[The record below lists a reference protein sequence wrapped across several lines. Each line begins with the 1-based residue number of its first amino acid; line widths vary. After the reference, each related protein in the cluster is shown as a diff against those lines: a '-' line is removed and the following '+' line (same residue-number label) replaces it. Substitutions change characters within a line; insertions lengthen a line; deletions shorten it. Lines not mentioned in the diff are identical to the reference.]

1 MSITQERRL
10 GHKPWA
16 ESQRDAWPWRVPASK
31 PIDDEQ
37 HGRRRH
43 VAVFGQ
49 HLERHGRQALCFF
62 DGTHDAWSPTVY
74 RPRSHF
80 IQSQALPIEPGRQP
94 WAQV

>member
-16 ESQRDAWPWRVPASK
+16 ESLRDAWPRRVPASK

-43 VAVFGQ
+43 VAAFGQ
-49 HLERHGRQALCFF
+49 HLARHGTRRRAAAVMRRKTSTAL
-62 DGTHDAWSPTVY
+62 A
-74 RPRSHF
+74 
-80 IQSQALPIEPGRQP
+80 
-94 WAQV
+94 